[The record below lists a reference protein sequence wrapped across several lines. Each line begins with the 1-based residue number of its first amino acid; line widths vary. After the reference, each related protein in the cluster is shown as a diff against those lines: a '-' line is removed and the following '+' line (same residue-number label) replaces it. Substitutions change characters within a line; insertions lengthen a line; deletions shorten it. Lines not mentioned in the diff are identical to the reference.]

1 MNNVTVGN
9 ERSIRKELK
18 FVKSAIHD
26 DSSWTHA
33 DGQSWRVETGLL
45 PSNSQ
50 GRCPCCNI
58 SCLTSSV
65 SRICSVPLAI
75 LFNTQSRCGSQGQY
89 DRKGRPFAA
98 LALNFELPAMEFD
111 NPGADGQ
118 SKPRPLLGMGPCVI
132 GAKESVEDSS
142 LILFRDSNPV
152 IRHSHPCVSL
162 FDCQRD
168 FDCAA
173 GTGVFDRIIEKIQE
187 QFAQAEFIAQYHGR
201 YGRSKHNFDILFL
214 SQQRGLPVEVLDKHV
229 QWNRQVLHL
238 HLAHVGPG
246 EKEQ

>member
-50 GRCPCCNI
+50 ERCPCCNI

-75 LFNTQSRCGSQGQY
+75 LFNTLQSRCRSQGQY
-89 DRKGRPFAA
+89 DRKGRTFAD
-98 LALNFELPAMEFD
+98 LALDFEMPAMEFD

-118 SKPRPLLGMGPCVI
+118 SKARPLLGMGTSVI
-132 GAKESVEDSS
+132 GAKESVEDWS
-142 LILFRDSNPV
+142 LILFRDP
-152 IRHSHPCVSL
+152 IPLIGHGPPCV
-162 FDCQRD
+162 R
-168 FDCAA
+168 
-173 GTGVFDRIIEKIQE
+173 
-187 QFAQAEFIAQYHGR
+187 
-201 YGRSKHNFDILFL
+201 
-214 SQQRGLPVEVLDKHV
+214 
-229 QWNRQVLHL
+229 
-238 HLAHVGPG
+238 
-246 EKEQ
+246 